1 MAQARILNASWHRF
15 MRRKLETLA
24 MQEARQ
30 KSCQK
35 KLDETNLD
43 FDISMCGYSLQ
54 DTVCIL
60 LYMYAYK
67 WIYIYIYKY
76 IYIECMINIIV
87 GSGEVHGSF
96 DQFFLTMIFL
106 LCVLD

>member
-54 DTVCIL
+54 DTVCIQVVPGR
-60 LYMYAYK
+60 A
-67 WIYIYIYKY
+67 
-76 IYIECMINIIV
+76 
-87 GSGEVHGSF
+87 GGGSF
-96 DQFFLTMIFL
+96 KRKKNYIAKKEFAYRM
-106 LCVLD
+106 CAR